1 MCVGTWIR
9 EHVGTQ
15 NTLEHEPVIMQY
27 TLTREHIS
35 AWGTWVREQKIKKG
49 TVASEHNVSTQDTQF
64 SRLTVCKQQ
73 DWLPNNK
80 INIYFWEDKNK
91 AILFGNILNLKNL
104 LSKILTETDIIIE

>member
-35 AWGTWVREQKIKKG
+35 AWGTWVRKQKIKKG

-73 DWLPNNK
+73 MFAIGYPIIKSIFISEKTK
-80 INIYFWEDKNK
+80 IKPF
-91 AILFGNILNLKNL
+91 
-104 LSKILTETDIIIE
+104 SSETF